1 MTLTKLKM
9 LSMLTVMI
17 SSLFIFSSQAL
28 AVQYFTV
35 STSSGAPVNMR
46 SGPGTNYP
54 IMLSIPSGFRVPY
67 YCYAYGTTVTGKYG
81 TSNIW
86 DQIQWK
92 DSRGVVN
99 IGYVSDT
106 YVYTGSDG
114 PVGYKCN

>member
-1 MTLTKLKM
+1 MNKLIR
-9 LSMLTVMI
+9 LITPTVI
-17 SSLFIFSSQAL
+17 IASLFIFSSQAL

-54 IMLSIPSGFRVPY
+54 IMLSIPSGTRVPY

-86 DQIQWK
+86 DQVQWK
-92 DSRGVVN
+92 DSRGVV

-106 YVYTGSDG
+106 YVYTGSGG
-114 PVGYKCN
+114 PVGYRCN